1 MLIFRTGGRRGR
13 TQVRFFPGCLVWS
26 LILSI
31 ALTVLLNVIV
41 RLF

>member
-1 MLIFRTGGRRGR
+1 MIVFGRRGGR
-13 TQVRFFPGCLVWS
+13 NQVRFFPGCHIWS

-31 ALTVLLNVIV
+31 ALTVIVNLLI